1 LRWLFVKDLEILR
14 RSPLLVALL
23 IIYPVVIALMIG
35 FALSSPPGKPKVAF
49 FSEVAPGKGRIQLG
63 SQQINV
69 SGYANQLFQSIQPIR
84 VHSREA
90 AIAKVKSG
98 QAQAALIVPGDIVS
112 QIQSLVTTGVG
123 SPTVELI
130 LNTKD
135 PLERQFAEQAI
146 QSRLNLVQQAVSRQV
161 LKIAISDLQQVLNG
175 GTINFAGQNFA
186 LLGLK
191 NSRAVVQGA
200 IAAVPKNSP
209 LRPALQQVVSFANL
223 AIEGLGVAG
232 PVLGSIGSPLTVEQT
247 QLAGRTTPTD
257 TYAVAIA
264 VVLSSMLLTMLLA
277 SGLLAIERTE
287 NTYSRLVRGLVTP
300 GRLLTEKVGLSA
312 LCAAVV
318 SVLMAAFVSIFVH
331 LEWGRFELWVV
342 ALVFAGV
349 AFGALGVTIGAIARE
364 VSTASLMALLL
375 SLPVA
380 FVALVPGTA
389 VASGVKTLLDVIAF
403 VFPFKAA
410 LEAVSNAFSGASPG
424 MAGPLVHLAALAVVY
439 AVIARIAVR
448 RFA

>member
-1 LRWLFVKDLEILR
+1 MLR
-14 RSPLLVALL
+14 VA
-23 IIYPVVIALMIG
+23 IC
-35 FALSSPPGKPKVAF
+35 
-49 FSEVAPGKGRIQLG
+49 
-63 SQQINV
+63 
-69 SGYANQLFQSIQPIR
+69 
-84 VHSREA
+84 
-90 AIAKVKSG
+90 
-98 QAQAALIVPGDIVS
+98 
-112 QIQSLVTTGVG
+112 
-123 SPTVELI
+123 
-130 LNTKD
+130 
-135 PLERQFAEQAI
+135 
-146 QSRLNLVQQAVSRQV
+146 
-161 LKIAISDLQQVLNG
+161 DLQQVLNG
-175 GTINFAGQNFA
+175 GTINFAGQNFQ

-191 NSRAVVQGA
+191 NSRAIVQGA
-200 IAAVPKNSP
+200 IAAVPRNSP
-209 LRPALQQVVSFANL
+209 LRPALAQVVSFANL
-223 AIEGLGVAG
+223 AIEGLGFAS

-300 GRLLTEKVGLSA
+300 GRLLTEKVALSA

-318 SVLMAAFVSIFVH
+318 SLLMAAFVSIFVH

-349 AFGALGVTIGAIARE
+349 AFGALGVTIGAVARE
-364 VSTASLMALLL
+364 VSAASLMALLL

-389 VASGVKTLLDVIAF
+389 VSSGVKTLLDVIAF

-424 MAGPLVHLAALAVVY
+424 MVGPLVHLAVLAVVY